1 MRINKDFIGFNGS
14 NQESSTTLA
23 NKHLDLTWFNRETS
37 AIKTANMGRQGYIY
51 LQKIGDLK
59 NQQEMGLVDRFSEI
73 FHVDIQTD
81 HMIFGCVQQWMI

>member
-1 MRINKDFIGFNGS
+1 
-14 NQESSTTLA
+14 
-23 NKHLDLTWFNRETS
+23 
-37 AIKTANMGRQGYIY
+37 MGRQGYIY

-81 HMIFGCVQQWMI
+81 HMIFGCVQQ